1 MVNRSINVRAEVELR
16 VKEALL
22 NKSNV
27 LDLRDIDLT
36 YLPGD
41 IFLMQSLKEL
51 YLSSS
56 SLKII
61 DERIIQLTNLEIFSL
76 SRNYDEGIYTKHD
89 FDHYSNISYN
99 LPLLDFELLRDTEVM
114 IPRSLWL
121 MKQLRVLRL
130 EGVKLKELPFEI
142 GNMSNLEVLIFESK
156 DIVSFP
162 KSIKYLI
169 NLKILVAKVSDK
181 FVLPSEITQLE
192 KLELLSLSDFGYRY
206 PNLEESVKNHIYL
219 KEKGFSTMLGEV
231 FGPDSYGNI
240 KIINKLDY
248 NIINKPI
255 INSYESVLIENNI
268 NIEIAVKLKALRYLR
283 LSGFSITEIPKS
295 ISLLD
300 NLEFIDLSYNIIT
313 SIPKEISNCA
323 LLKEINLQNNNIK
336 YGLQYIGNLPNL
348 KKLFMA
354 ENKLEDLSKVDNFPE
369 LEWLDVRKNNIQS
382 ISEKIFKYLDYAAT
396 DPVGLKKIELSE
408 YGDLHFSY
416 SHNPI
421 KSPPLEIIA
430 EGRQALIDYFESLKG
445 KTMPLNEVKVLLV
458 GDGGAGK
465 TSLVKRML
473 GEEFSTKEEQTQ
485 GININNWTLECNS
498 EDMNV
503 RLWDF
508 GGQEIMHATHQ
519 FFLSKRSLYILVLD
533 GRKEEKTEYW
543 LKHIESFGGGSSVL
557 VVLNKMDENPSF
569 DVNRSFLQE
578 KYSGIKGFYRTSC
591 SSGEGILSLLDG
603 MKEELTNAE
612 LRQSKWAKSWFDVK
626 EKLEDMEE
634 PFIDLETYSEICSG
648 NGVEDTAQ
656 DTLVGFLHDLGIAMH
671 FKDLNLQGV
680 HVLEPRWVTQAVYKI
695 INSEVLAKTKGILQF
710 DKLDEILKKK
720 EKDDYV
726 YKPDKYS
733 YIVNLMKKF
742 ELCYSLDESS
752 VLIPDLLEVEQT
764 NFKHDSDDLLSF
776 YFEYEFL
783 PRSIMPRF
791 MVQLHKDIRDEH
803 RWRTGVVLEDNTFDS
818 VATIVADIEKR
829 RISISVEGAQKRDYF
844 AIIRK
849 TFNDIHK
856 GFKKLKV
863 NEWVP
868 LPGYPEF
875 AVTYRNLVGHEA
887 AGRET
892 YYDGELLAEFSVSR
906 LLDGI
911 EKPGKRTNIINE
923 EQSNKHSLGLTTI
936 EVFLASS
943 SELEEERN
951 KVEIWVRR
959 QNDELIRNGFRL
971 KLHLWEDFLDA
982 MSKTRLQD
990 EYNKAV
996 LRSDIMLCLFATKIG
1011 RFTKEEFEVAYNGFK
1026 ESGRPRFIYT
1036 YFKEAQIK
1044 VTDETAISN
1053 SNELNKFRK
1062 SLVELGHFPSFFKS
1076 TDDLEKQ
1083 LSTQVVKIL
1092 KEYSTES

>member
-1 MVNRSINVRAEVELR
+1 MVNRSINSRVEVRR
-16 VKEALL
+16 RIREAALDGHEI
-22 NKSNV
+22 
-27 LDLRDIDLT
+27 LDLTDIELE
-36 YLPGD
+36 YLPNQICELD
-41 IFLMQSLKEL
+41 HLKEL
-51 YLSSS
+51 YLNPVG
-56 SLKII
+56 LKVIPSGLSK
-61 DERIIQLTNLEIFSL
+61 LTNLEVL
-76 SRNYDEGIYTKHD
+76 SFTTYSDENYDSISHDYDHYTKYKSPA
-89 FDHYSNISYN
+89 F
-99 LPLLDFELLRDTEVM
+99 LEFTGECTKKVPLEL
-114 IPRSLWL
+114 WN
-121 MKQLRVLRL
+121 MKKLRVLRL
-130 EGVKLKELPFEI
+130 GLVDLDRLPFEI
-142 GNMSNLEVLIFESK
+142 GNLTNLEVLQLK
-156 DIVSFP
+156 ADIRSFP
-162 KSIKYLI
+162 KSIKNLTK
-169 NLKILVAKVSDK
+169 LKILISVVMIDCII
-181 FVLPSEITQLE
+181 PTEIE
-192 KLELLSLSDFGYRY
+192 KLSELKLLSLS
-206 PNLEESVKNHIYL
+206 VH
-219 KEKGFSTMLGEV
+219 
-231 FGPDSYGNI
+231 
-240 KIINKLDY
+240 NKLGYVD
-248 NIINKPI
+248 
-255 INSYESVLIENNI
+255 
-268 NIEIAVKLKALRYLR
+268 
-283 LSGFSITEIPKS
+283 
-295 ISLLD
+295 
-300 NLEFIDLSYNIIT
+300 
-313 SIPKEISNCA
+313 SNY
-323 LLKEINLQNNNIK
+323 NNIK
-336 YGLQYIGNLPNL
+336 PTKKKFKLISKKNTVIDTNVKFKYYDNETNIYFRNFGPVINNVDHLNFNFINNLSDLRLIGLQLGNIPRSVYQCKNL
-348 KKLFMA
+348 KKLNLERNYISLLEKEISQMIQLN
-354 ENKLEDLSKVDNFPE
+354 EINLSYNKIETGLNYLGKLPNLRKLNLGYNRIKEINELDNLNKLIY
-369 LEWLDVRKNNIQS
+369 LDVTRNNIS
-382 ISEKIFKYLDYAAT
+382 RISEKLFKYFDY
-396 DPVGLKKIELSE
+396 DPTGVWNDEMIFRNDRKAKFE
-408 YGDLHFSY
+408 YGD
-416 SHNPI
+416 NPLI
-421 KSPPLEIIA
+421 NPPLEIIA

-465 TSLVKRML
+465 TSLVKRIL
-473 GEEFSTKEEQTQ
+473 GEKFSTKEEQTQ
-485 GININNWTLECNS
+485 GININNWSIECDS
-498 EDMNV
+498 ENMNV

-508 GGQEIMHATHQ
+508 GGQEIMHSTHQ
-519 FFLSKRSLYILVLD
+519 FFLSKRSLYVLVLD

-543 LKHIESFGGGSSVL
+543 LKHIESFGGGSPVL

-569 DVNRSFLQE
+569 DVNRSFLLE
-578 KYSGIKGFYRTSC
+578 KYTGIKGFYKTSC
-591 SSGEGILSLLDG
+591 SSGEGVSSLLDAL
-603 MKEELTNAE
+603 KEELTNAE
-612 LRQSKWAKSWFDVK
+612 LRQSKWAMSWFDVK
-626 EKLEDMEE
+626 EKLDEMKE

-720 EKDDYV
+720 DEDDYI
-726 YKPDKYS
+726 YSPDKYS

-868 LPGYPEF
+868 LPGFPEF

-959 QNDELIRNGFRL
+959 QNNELIQNGYRL

-1076 TDDLEKQ
+1076 IDDLENQ
-1083 LSTQVVKIL
+1083 LSNQVVKIL